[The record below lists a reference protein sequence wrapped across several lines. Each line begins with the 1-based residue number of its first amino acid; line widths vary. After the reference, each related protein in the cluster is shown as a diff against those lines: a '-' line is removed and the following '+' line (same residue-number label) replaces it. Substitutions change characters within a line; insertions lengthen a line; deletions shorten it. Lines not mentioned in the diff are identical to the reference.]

1 MKLYYVSHSTFAI
14 SDNNYTILIDPF
26 FSGNP
31 LAKDLNITP
40 NLILVTHGHFD
51 HTADVERLAKKH
63 NCQVFTNFEL
73 ANYFSSKG
81 VKANGAYMG
90 GKIRFNWGYIKFV
103 PAFHGSSTVEGNYA
117 GVAMGI
123 VINFNGF
130 TFYHAGDTCL
140 TVEMQLLK
148 NYNID
153 VAMLPI
159 GGYFTM
165 DIEEAVLATKMIEP
179 KFVVP
184 MHYNTFDLIKVDVNE
199 FKFLIEKETNSKPLI
214 MEFNSS
220 VDISSLVVKK

>member
-1 MKLYYVSHSTFAI
+1 MKLYYVAHSTFAI
-14 SDNNYTILIDPF
+14 NDNNYTILIDPF
-26 FSGNP
+26 FKGNP
-31 LAKDLNITP
+31 LAKELNLDI
-40 NLILVTHGHFD
+40 NLIVVTHGHFD
-51 HTADVERLAKKH
+51 HIADVVELSKKY
-63 NCQVFTNFEL
+63 NCEVYANFEL
-73 ANYFSSKG
+73 ANYLASKG
-81 VKANGAYMG
+81 AKANGAYMG
-90 GKIRFNWGYIKFV
+90 GKIKFNWGYIKFV
-103 PAFHGSSTVEGNYA
+103 PAFHGSSTPEGTYA
-117 GVAMGI
+117 GVATGI

-184 MHYNTFDLIKVDVNE
+184 MHYNTFDLIKVNVNE
-199 FKFLIEKETNSKPLI
+199 FKELIEKQTNSKPLI
-214 MEFNSS
+214 MDFNSYIDLKELMVS
-220 VDISSLVVKK
+220 R

>member
-1 MKLYYVSHSTFAI
+1 MKLYYVAHSTFAI
-14 SDNNYTILIDPF
+14 NDNNYTILIDPF

-31 LAKDLNITP
+31 LAKKLDLNV

-51 HTADVERLAKKH
+51 HIADVVELSKKH
-63 NCQVFTNFEL
+63 NAQVFTNFEL
-73 ANYFSSKG
+73 ANYLASKG
-81 VKANGAYMG
+81 ANANGAYMG
-90 GKIRFNWGYIKFV
+90 GKIKFNWGYIKFV
-103 PAFHGSSTVEGNYA
+103 PAFHGSSTPEGGYA
-117 GVAMGI
+117 GVATGI

-153 VAMLPI
+153 IAMLPI

-179 KFVVP
+179 KFVIP
-184 MHYNTFDLIKVDVNE
+184 MHYNTFDLIKVNVNE
-199 FKFLIEKETNSKPLI
+199 FKELVEKQTNSKPLI
-214 MEFNSS
+214 MDFNSS
-220 VDISSLVVKK
+220 IDLKEILVSK